1 MLTLIFSEV
10 SLLFMYEGWFSN
22 NNSANNLRA
31 SSPFGA
37 VTRNHAR
44 IAREKGHQCIKSFLG
59 QAKQTA

>member
-10 SLLFMYEGWFSN
+10 SFLFMYEGWFFN

-31 SSPFGA
+31 SSLFGA

-44 IAREKGHQCIKSFLG
+44 IARERGRQCIKSFLG

>member
-10 SLLFMYEGWFSN
+10 LFSFMYEGWFFN
-22 NNSANNLRA
+22 NKSANNLRA

-44 IAREKGHQCIKSFLG
+44 VARERGHQCFLG

>member
-10 SLLFMYEGWFSN
+10 LFLFMYEGWFFN
-22 NNSANNLRA
+22 TKSANNLRA

-37 VTRNHAR
+37 ATRNHATV
-44 IAREKGHQCIKSFLG
+44 ARERGRLCFLG